1 MTLRLSTRDAGFDAA
16 FTALVNARREADEDV
31 SRDVTVILKR
41 IRDEGD
47 AALAD
52 YTRRFDRHD
61 LDATGWT
68 VTAAERKA
76 ALNGLSNEL
85 RDALE
90 LAAERIAA
98 YHEKQK
104 PQDSD
109 STDAAG
115 VRLGARWRAVDAAGL
130 YVPGGR
136 AAYPSSLLMKDR
148 KSTSLNSSTECA
160 TRLPAS

>member
-31 SRDVTVILKR
+31 SRAVTVILKR
-41 IRDEGD
+41 IRDEGA

-104 PQDSD
+104 
-109 STDAAG
+109 
-115 VRLGARWRAVDAAGL
+115 
-130 YVPGGR
+130 
-136 AAYPSSLLMKDR
+136 DR
-148 KSTSLNSSTECA
+148 KSTRLNSSH
-160 TRLPAS
+160 